1 MTNKT
6 TALVSIVLALVLVFA
21 LAVTST
27 AGTTSGYYWD
37 AEGHSKGEDKTDAV
51 WYGGSA
57 SVLGEEYLRQMKP
70 FLAYGETYFGA
81 MDIYWETLH
90 VNESSGRAEIGFNF
104 GAAHAGETARL
115 RHFRNIDSGTL
126 TNDATYTA
134 VVDADGWAW
143 FQAPDNALDSPFMA
157 SIKVAKTG
165 ATVVKESNVPS
176 DNFTV
181 GTRIVEEAAPV
192 EANPNTGLALWF

>member
-27 AGTTSGYYWD
+27 AGTPSGYYWD
-37 AEGHSKGEDKTDAV
+37 AEGHSKGNDKTDAV
-51 WYGGSA
+51 WYGVSA

-81 MDIYWETLH
+81 MNIEWA
-90 VNESSGRAEIGFNF
+90 SSHNAGSDYMELGFNY

-115 RHFRNIDSGTL
+115 RHFSYIASGSL

-143 FQAPDNALDSPFMA
+143 FQAPDNAHDSPFMA
-157 SIKVAKTG
+157 SIKPTKRG
-165 ATVVKESNVPS
+165 STVVKESNVPS
-176 DNFTV
+176 DNFEV

-192 EANPNTGLALWF
+192 EANPSTGLSLWF

>member
-37 AEGHSKGEDKTDAV
+37 AEGHSKGNDKTDAV
-51 WYGGSA
+51 WYGSRA
-57 SVLGEEYLRQMKP
+57 TILTDENIAKLKT

-115 RHFRNIDSGTL
+115 RHFSNIASGTL

-143 FQAPDNALDSPFMA
+143 FQAPYDAPASPFMA
-157 SIKVAKTG
+157 SIKPTKRG
-165 ATVVKESNVPS
+165 STVVKESNVPS
-176 DNFTV
+176 DNFEV

-192 EANPNTGLALWF
+192 EDNPNTGLSLWF